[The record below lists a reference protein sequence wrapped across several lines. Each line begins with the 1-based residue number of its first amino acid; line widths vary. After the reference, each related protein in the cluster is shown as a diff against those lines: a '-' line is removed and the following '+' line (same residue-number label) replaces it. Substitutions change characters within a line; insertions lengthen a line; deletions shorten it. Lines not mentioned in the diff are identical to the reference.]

1 MQNETITSSKSTKGH
16 ITPTFHLPSKV
27 QFGQS
32 SQLRIFQFKTLL
44 LHMPSHERK
53 KFLITFLRLHSTIAN
68 LKELSRWFPLLP
80 IQISPSLSTEPLI
93 KARKRVPNDLHYYL
107 NPQNNSR
114 YHYYPRRENWG
125 LEMFGGKKNLP
136 EETLIER
143 GDSCGIQRNLLGLA
157 RGLLLW
163 ENCSRNPQ
171 TGNFTE
177 KTISDTWSNYGFSLK
192 LCASQ

>member
-53 KFLITFLRLHSTIAN
+53 KFLITFLRLHSTTAN

-114 YHYYPRRENWG
+114 YHYYPQKRKLRLRDVWG
-125 LEMFGGKKNLP
+125 EKK
-136 EETLIER
+136 
-143 GDSCGIQRNLLGLA
+143 LA
-157 RGLLLW
+157 
-163 ENCSRNPQ
+163 
-171 TGNFTE
+171 
-177 KTISDTWSNYGFSLK
+177 
-192 LCASQ
+192 